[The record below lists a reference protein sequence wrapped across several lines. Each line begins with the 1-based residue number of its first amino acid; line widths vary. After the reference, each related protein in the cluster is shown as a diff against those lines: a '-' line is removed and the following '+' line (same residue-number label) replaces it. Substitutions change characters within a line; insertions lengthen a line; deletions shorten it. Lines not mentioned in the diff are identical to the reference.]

1 MPPSPQPDFSPALKP
16 SLRRATSLPPE
27 QSSRF
32 SRPSTP
38 TTTIPFF
45 KLPDSEDAPSP
56 DSQSPEIEELSPE
69 AIVPDEVPV
78 LRDPEI
84 EVPDDDDGTI
94 AEAELE
100 EKFSKILKL
109 DRMHDG
115 SEDGDCGEEE
125 RPVTPVR
132 NTRKRKFTAS
142 EEGREEGPLHKRAAS
157 PRTVS
162 SPLRRG

>member
-27 QSSRF
+27 QSIRF

-38 TTTIPFF
+38 TLL
-45 KLPDSEDAPSP
+45 KLPDSEDPPSP
-56 DSQSPEIEELSPE
+56 QPQQSPEIEELSPE

-84 EVPDDDDGTI
+84 EVPDDEEEGTVT

-100 EKFSKILKL
+100 EKFSKILQL

-115 SEDGDCGEEE
+115 SEDGDCGEDE

-132 NTRKRKFTAS
+132 NTRKRKFTPS
-142 EEGREEGPLHKRAAS
+142 EEGREEEPLQKRAAS

>member
-1 MPPSPQPDFSPALKP
+1 MPPSPQPDFSPSLKP

-27 QSSRF
+27 QSIRF

-38 TTTIPFF
+38 TLL
-45 KLPDSEDAPSP
+45 KLPDSEDPLSP
-56 DSQSPEIEELSPE
+56 PKSPEIEELSPE
-69 AIVPDEVPV
+69 AIVPDEIPV

-84 EVPDDDDGTI
+84 EVPDDEDEGRGT

-100 EKFSKILKL
+100 EKFSKILQL

-132 NTRKRKFTAS
+132 NTRKRKFTPS
-142 EEGREEGPLHKRAAS
+142 EEGREEEPLQKRPAS
-157 PRTVS
+157 PRNVS